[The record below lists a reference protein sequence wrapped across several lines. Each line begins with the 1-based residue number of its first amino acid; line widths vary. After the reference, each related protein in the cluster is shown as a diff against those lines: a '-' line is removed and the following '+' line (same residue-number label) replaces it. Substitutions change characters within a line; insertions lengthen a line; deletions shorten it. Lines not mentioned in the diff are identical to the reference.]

1 MVSLDFLDERGRKV
15 VRKGGAVRLSGV
27 WTRPISREPECF
39 RHTGT
44 DAAAGGALREKGG
57 ARAPFRM
64 RLVEHFLLD
73 RHCMT

>member
-27 WTRPISREPECF
+27 WTRPISHQPELF

-44 DAAAGGALREKGG
+44 DAAARGALGQEGG
-57 ARAPFRM
+57 ERTSFTR
-64 RLVEHFLLD
+64 RLVTCEVLD
-73 RHCMT
+73 RYCMT